1 MDIDW
6 RASGLRGTSSREKER
21 LGLAAGKQ
29 AGRQR
34 VTVMLSS
41 VLINEVLTL
50 TLTRWPGEGVLQ
62 CLSSFWQRQRSLVHS
77 DPMRVVAA
85 MAVPNALASS
95 PVRSSRPWT
104 GVKSVFMRVMHVIG
118 A

>member
-41 VLINEVLTL
+41 VLINKVLTL

-77 DPMRVVAA
+77 DPIT
-85 MAVPNALASS
+85 LCASS
-95 PVRSSRPWT
+95 PPWRFPTLSRLARSGPA
-104 GVKSVFMRVMHVIG
+104 GLG
-118 A
+118 QG

>member
-21 LGLAAGKQ
+21 LGRQ

-41 VLINEVLTL
+41 VLINEVLTD
-50 TLTRWPGEGVLQ
+50 TDE
-62 CLSSFWQRQRSLVHS
+62 
-77 DPMRVVAA
+77 
-85 MAVPNALASS
+85 MA
-95 PVRSSRPWT
+95 
-104 GVKSVFMRVMHVIG
+104 G
-118 A
+118 